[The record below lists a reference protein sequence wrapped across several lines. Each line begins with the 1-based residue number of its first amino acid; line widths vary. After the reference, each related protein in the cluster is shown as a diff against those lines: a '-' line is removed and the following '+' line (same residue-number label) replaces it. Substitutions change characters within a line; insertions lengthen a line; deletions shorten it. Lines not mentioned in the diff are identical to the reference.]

1 MISSKY
7 SLARLIH
14 SFTWKLPLGETSEN
28 MDMGKLFGF
37 ATPKAIS
44 FQAIAIARL
53 PLQLYSTPN
62 VV

>member
-1 MISSKY
+1 
-7 SLARLIH
+7 LARLIH
-14 SFTWKLPLGETSEN
+14 SFTWKSPLGETFEN
-28 MDMGKLFGF
+28 MDMGELFGL

-44 FQAIAIARL
+44 FQAIAIAQL

>member
-1 MISSKY
+1 
-7 SLARLIH
+7 LARLIH

-28 MDMGKLFGF
+28 MDMGELFGF

-53 PLQLYSTPN
+53 PLLLYSTPN